1 MRVKGASSET
11 RGDEQATDFVMASHP
26 IFTRDMD
33 VFAHE
38 LLFRKC
44 REDECAVIDNFDDA
58 TNKIIADGFALASN
72 RLGKQGLLSVNV
84 GYDNIMSKF
93 VLALPP
99 GRVLLEVPGDVNA
112 SPDFLDVC
120 KELRG
125 SGYRFL
131 VDNYVEANLGSR
143 ELVRLADYL
152 KVPVDGADGQVIAR
166 IRKSLSGWGGKLV
179 ASRVESWEAFE
190 GCKFLGFD
198 YFQGFFFSY
207 PKDMVGRKISSH
219 KAARLNLMRLLSDED
234 VELSRVVDVIS
245 TDQALSV
252 RLLQFVNSV
261 AFSLGNRVDSLGRAA
276 SLVGLNTLKKWAMAA
291 ALSDVDPSDRG
302 VELSGRTMQGALFLG
317 MLGDAHAS
325 NAPEA
330 DTLYLL
336 GLLNNVDALMGMKM
350 TDIVNDMPLKS
361 GVKKA
366 LVRDEREPLTRYLML
381 LDAIWRNDW
390 SEARAILHE
399 VGVPLPRAAQL
410 YMQAGHNM
418 AELMGA
424 LSSATH

>member
-1 MRVKGASSET
+1 
-11 RGDEQATDFVMASHP
+11 MASHP

-131 VDNYVEANLGSR
+131 VDNYVEANPGSR

-276 SLVGLNTLKKWAMAA
+276 SLVGLNTLRKWAMAA

-302 VELSGRTMQGALFLG
+302 IELSGRTMQGALFLG
-317 MLGDAHAS
+317 MLGDAHTS

-350 TDIVNDMPLKS
+350 TDIVNDMPLKT

-390 SEARAILHE
+390 SEARSILHE

-424 LSSATH
+424 LSTTTH

>member
-1 MRVKGASSET
+1 
-11 RGDEQATDFVMASHP
+11 
-26 IFTRDMD
+26 
-33 VFAHE
+33 
-38 LLFRKC
+38 
-44 REDECAVIDNFDDA
+44 
-58 TNKIIADGFALASN
+58 
-72 RLGKQGLLSVNV
+72 
-84 GYDNIMSKF
+84 
-93 VLALPP
+93 
-99 GRVLLEVPGDVNA
+99 
-112 SPDFLDVC
+112 
-120 KELRG
+120 
-125 SGYRFL
+125 
-131 VDNYVEANLGSR
+131 
-143 ELVRLADYL
+143 
-152 KVPVDGADGQVIAR
+152 
-166 IRKSLSGWGGKLV
+166 
-179 ASRVESWEAFE
+179 
-190 GCKFLGFD
+190 
-198 YFQGFFFSY
+198 
-207 PKDMVGRKISSH
+207 
-219 KAARLNLMRLLSDED
+219 
-234 VELSRVVDVIS
+234 
-245 TDQALSV
+245 
-252 RLLQFVNSV
+252 
-261 AFSLGNRVDSLGRAA
+261 
-276 SLVGLNTLKKWAMAA
+276 MAA

-350 TDIVNDMPLKS
+350 TDIVNDMPLKT